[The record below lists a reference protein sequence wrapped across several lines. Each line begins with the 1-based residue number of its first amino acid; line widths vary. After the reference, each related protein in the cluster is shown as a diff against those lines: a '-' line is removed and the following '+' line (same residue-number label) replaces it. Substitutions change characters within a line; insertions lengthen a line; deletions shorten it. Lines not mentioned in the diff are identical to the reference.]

1 MKLQFNITPNMNPTM
16 YKSLLILLFALTL
29 ANCGGESKASVEDL
43 IVSGTL
49 EEIKEKQQSLNA
61 EQRAITA
68 SLRQLDSV
76 VHSKEQQRNIP
87 LVSTLTLKESE
98 FEHYLDLQGN
108 VQTKQNILL
117 YPEMA
122 GTLVRVYV
130 KEGEMVR
137 KGQVLAKI
145 DDGGMASGLEQLK
158 TQAAL
163 AKTTYE
169 RQSRLWEQNIG
180 SEIQY
185 LQTKTNYEATIQSV
199 QQAEAQLSKSTIRA
213 PFSGIADDVMVDEG
227 STVNP
232 AGGMPIIRLVNLSDM
247 YVEVD
252 VPESYLQQVTPGKRV
267 ELSIPVLGDSMISKV
282 RQTGNFINPAN
293 RTFKVEIPVPN
304 TKGQIKPNL
313 TVRVKINDYTN
324 PEALLVPPGIISENS
339 EGQQYVYVAT
349 EIGTDQIGKAEKR
362 VITTGLTQKDH
373 IEVLSGIQPGEQIII
388 EGARRVREGQE
399 IEIIEQL

>member
-1 MKLQFNITPNMNPTM
+1 MKQQFNITPNTYPTM
-16 YKSLLILLFALTL
+16 YKSLLILIFALAL
-29 ANCGGESKASVEDL
+29 VNCGGESKASVED
-43 IVSGTL
+43 IIASGTL

-87 LVSTLTLKESE
+87 LVSTLTLEVSE

-130 KEGEMVR
+130 KKGELVR
-137 KGQVLAKI
+137 KGQILAKI
-145 DDGGMASGLEQLK
+145 DDGGMASGLEQLR

-169 RQSRLWEQNIG
+169 RQNRLWEQNIG

-185 LQTKTNYEATIQSV
+185 LQTKTNYEATVQSV
-199 QQAEAQLSKSTIRA
+199 QQAEAQLAKSTIRA
-213 PFSGIADDVMVDEG
+213 PFSGIADDIMVDEG

-313 TVRVKINDYTN
+313 TVRVKINDYSN

-339 EGQQYVYVAT
+339 EGQQYVYVAA
-349 EIGTDQIGKAEKR
+349 EIGTDQIGKAKKR
-362 VITTGLTQKDH
+362 VITTGLAQNDH
-373 IEVLSGIQPGEQIII
+373 IEVLSGIKPGEQIIM

-399 IEIIEQL
+399 IEIIEQP

>member
-1 MKLQFNITPNMNPTM
+1 M
-16 YKSLLILLFALTL
+16 YKSLLFLLLALAL
-29 ANCGGESKASVEDL
+29 GSCGGESKVSVEDL
-43 IVSGTL
+43 IAGGTL
-49 EEIKEKQQSLNA
+49 EEIKEKQQELNA
-61 EQRAITA
+61 EQRAISA

-76 VHSKEQQRNIP
+76 IHSKEQQRNIP
-87 LVSTLTLKESE
+87 LVSTLELKISE

-122 GTLVRVYV
+122 GTLIKVYV
-130 KEGEMVR
+130 TDGQAVR

-145 DDGGMASGLEQLK
+145 DDGGMASGLEQLR

-169 RQSRLWEQNIG
+169 RQNRLWEQNIG

-185 LQTKTNYEATIQSV
+185 LQTKTNYEATLQAV

-213 PFSGIADDVMVDEG
+213 PFSGIVDDVMVDEG

-232 AGGMPIIRLVNLSDM
+232 AGGMPIIRLVNLTDM

-252 VPESYLQQVTPGKRV
+252 VPESYLREVTPGKRV
-267 ELSIPVLGDSMISKV
+267 ELFIPVLGDSMITEV

-293 RTFKVEIPVPN
+293 RTFKVEVSVPN
-304 TKGQIKPNL
+304 TNGQIKPNL
-313 TVRVKINDYTN
+313 TVRVRINDYTN

-349 EIGTDQIGKAEKR
+349 EIGADQIGKAEKR
-362 VITTGLTQKDH
+362 VITTGLSQKDQ
-373 IEVLSGIQPGEQIII
+373 IEVLSGVQSGEQLIL
-388 EGARRVREGQE
+388 EGARRVREGQK
-399 IEIIEQL
+399 IEIIEQI

>member
-1 MKLQFNITPNMNPTM
+1 M
-16 YKSLLILLFALTL
+16 YKSLLFLLLALAL
-29 ANCGGESKASVEDL
+29 GSCGGESKASVEDL
-43 IVSGTL
+43 IAGGTL
-49 EEIKEKQQSLNA
+49 EEIKEKQQELNA
-61 EQRAITA
+61 EQRAISA

-76 VHSKEQQRNIP
+76 IHSKEQQRNIP
-87 LVSTLTLKESE
+87 LVSTLELQISE

-122 GTLVRVYV
+122 GTLIKVYV
-130 KEGEMVR
+130 TDGQAVR

-145 DDGGMASGLEQLK
+145 DDGGMASGLEQLR

-169 RQSRLWEQNIG
+169 RQNRLWEQNIG

-185 LQTKTNYEATIQSV
+185 LQTKTNYEATLQAV

-213 PFSGIADDVMVDEG
+213 PFSGIVDDVMVDEG

-232 AGGMPIIRLVNLSDM
+232 AGGMPIIRLVNLTDM

-252 VPESYLQQVTPGKRV
+252 VPESYLREVTPGKRV
-267 ELSIPVLGDSMISKV
+267 ELFIPVLGDSMITEV

-293 RTFKVEIPVPN
+293 RTFKVEVSVPN
-304 TKGQIKPNL
+304 TNGQIKPNL
-313 TVRVKINDYTN
+313 TVRVRINDYTN

-349 EIGTDQIGKAEKR
+349 EIGADQIGKAEKR
-362 VITTGLTQKDH
+362 VITTGLSQKDQ
-373 IEVLSGIQPGEQIII
+373 IEVLSGVQSGEQLIL
-388 EGARRVREGQE
+388 EGARRVREGQK
-399 IEIIEQL
+399 IEIIEQI